1 MTQIVRQAMHGKGGE
16 VKNLHT
22 RIHFDTDCVS
32 KSLQFLVC
40 KILLTQHL
48 RQNESEESSGT
59 QLDVSHSTSLCDY
72 FLALMVP
79 LINS

>member
-1 MTQIVRQAMHGKGGE
+1 MVCQSCLARMGE
-16 VKNLHT
+16 VKDLMSW
-22 RIHFDTDCVS
+22 IHFDTDCVS

-40 KILLTQHL
+40 KMWFTQHL